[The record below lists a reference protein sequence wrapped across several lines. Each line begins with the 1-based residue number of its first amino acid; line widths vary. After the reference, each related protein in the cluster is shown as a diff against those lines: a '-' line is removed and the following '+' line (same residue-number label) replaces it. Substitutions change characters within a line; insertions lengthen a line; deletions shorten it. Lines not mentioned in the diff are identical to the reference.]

1 MNGGIAVGTR
11 VLVILGYLVGAAEFE
26 AMSAQAVD
34 RVSLVLVGAIVGAC
48 LLYMALRGTPEALWS
63 RRWRRRRPGR
73 RSLSSVKG

>member
-34 RVSLVLVGAIVGAC
+34 RVSLVLVGA
-48 LLYMALRGTPEALWS
+48 T
-63 RRWRRRRPGR
+63 
-73 RSLSSVKG
+73 